1 MNLKSDL
8 IICVQVANSSVA
20 TETKKVENS
29 SVAMET
35 DRISNASVGSGT
47 EAVFTA
53 EADTNTAE
61 KGLYTYNTKICLKEG
76 WDLSFYLPHRCFNL
90 STSSRQDSR
99 PPLFIPPT

>member
-1 MNLKSDL
+1 MNHVTIFLCISSIIKPDLEIVMSEFKKML
-8 IICVQVANSSVA
+8 IIFPQVANSSVA

-61 KGLYTYNTKICLKEG
+61 KGESHMRNVM
-76 WDLSFYLPHRCFNL
+76 
-90 STSSRQDSR
+90 
-99 PPLFIPPT
+99 